1 MDIKYAIL
9 GFLSWKSLTGY
20 ELKKLMAG
28 SEIFYWSGNN
38 NQIYT
43 SLVQLHGEEL
53 VTNDI
58 MHQEHLPSRKTYSIT
73 IKGLEVLKEWL
84 CSTPELP
91 TTRKA
96 FFIQLAWSN
105 LLSDLELDT
114 LIRSYEQ
121 EVQMALLMHKAEGP
135 RNHNFNP
142 ARNRREELIW
152 DMIYNSFI
160 NSYEAELLWLQEL
173 RKRLFCK

>member
-43 SLVQLHGEEL
+43 SLVQLHKEEL
-53 VTNDI
+53 VTNEI
-58 MHQEHLPSRKTYSIT
+58 MHQEHLPSRKSYSIT
-73 IKGLEVLKEWL
+73 NKGLEVLKEWL

-91 TTRKA
+91 NTRKS
-96 FFIQLAWSN
+96 FFVQLAWSN
-105 LLSDLELDT
+105 QLSDLELDD
-114 LIRSYEQ
+114 LIKKYEQ
-121 EVQMALLMHKAEGP
+121 EIQMTLLMRKEEEH
-135 RNHNFNP
+135 RNHNLNP

-152 DMIYNSFI
+152 DMIYKSFI
-160 NSYEAELLWLQEL
+160 NSYEVEVAWLHEL
-173 RKRLFCK
+173 RKKLFN